1 LGSNTLTTGANDL
14 TTTFSGVIDGAGS
27 LHKVG
32 RGQLTLSGGNTY
44 AGRTIVSAGTLL
56 LEING
61 NSSQTGTG
69 KVVVTAGTIGGNG
82 LVAGTLTIG
91 NGRGLRATLSP
102 SVGNIWARILKTL
115 TFKSDGDYNWQ
126 VNSTDLTT
134 GTVEAR
140 GVGIVS
146 GAQLLVSDIG
156 TATIPVGTV
165 LTVISNLVPTPISGT
180 FSNLPDGGTI
190 TVGSNTF
197 QANYEGGDGNDLTL
211 TVVQ

>member
-1 LGSNTLTTGANDL
+1 
-14 TTTFSGVIDGAGS
+14 
-27 LHKVG
+27 
-32 RGQLTLSGGNTY
+32 LSGGNTY
-44 AGRTIVSAGTLL
+44 TGRTIVSAGTLL